1 VQRSQACWPPSLT
14 VRSGSALAGVRFHAT
29 TLCPAAANARTRALP
44 ILPVPNTATTVSFML
59 YSPKSSIQRP
69 FSGGVDCGGLLAC
82 VACSKP

>member
-1 VQRSQACWPPSLT
+1 VQRSPGVLATVAT

-44 ILPVPNTATTVSFML
+44 ILPVPNTATVSFM
-59 YSPKSSIQRP
+59 PISSIQRP
-69 FSGGVDCGGLLAC
+69 FSGGGGVDCGGLRAC